1 MAQEAPQT
9 VFVRGSGG
17 SIFEMDVPTKGM
29 ALERYEQALAKGDL
43 TVVPFAHWVDGLDGA
58 RHLVADEAP
67 AVEPAK
73 PAPKGKPAAQSND

>member
-17 SIFEMDVPTKGM
+17 SIFETDVPTKGM

-67 AVEPAK
+67 VEPAK
-73 PAPKGKPAAQSND
+73 PTPKGKPAAQSND